1 MTSFLNFPTVS
12 PRLRTFTTAI
22 VFITFCCTQLSA
34 QVVSNQLF
42 RSWQIFARDGYSL
55 SQDLIFGNLNESSYD
70 YVYLNLKSNQAYKIY
85 SPCDQ
90 DCDDID
96 LCLYDEYGNLISCD
110 EESDA
115 QPQIHYF
122 PNRDGRFK
130 LKVIMYNCDI
140 EPCKYGV
147 GVFSR

>member
-1 MTSFLNFPTVS
+1 MFSFRPFSSFTQRVKIFILVVISTTVYGKE
-12 PRLRTFTTAI
+12 
-22 VFITFCCTQLSA
+22 LSA
-34 QVVSNQLF
+34 QVVTEQLF
-42 RSWQIFARDGYSL
+42 RSWQIFAADGYDL
-55 SQDLIFGNLNESSYD
+55 NQDLILGDLNDSSYD

-96 LCLYDEYGNLISCD
+96 LCLYDQNGNLIACD
-110 EESDA
+110 DEPDDQPLLNIRPRRDA
-115 QPQIHYF
+115 
-122 PNRDGRFK
+122 RFK
-130 LKVIMYNCDI
+130 LKVTMYNCDI